1 MFAHGLANNP
11 VEFARKVRRL
21 ESKYVLS
28 SYDGSWARILSE
40 PEDERM
46 EWEIRQRGPIP
57 TDDEWKREAS
67 RILNALTA
75 EVTRN
80 RKELCRIL
88 IARGLT
94 EEEASY
100 RAVQEKLRNGTF
112 SFYFFLKVLVA
123 LKLDPGDVKV
133 RLSLPSPRDVK
144 RIREESKA
152 NESRTRGKPAR

>member
-1 MFAHGLANNP
+1 MSG
-11 VEFARKVRRL
+11 
-21 ESKYVLS
+21 
-28 SYDGSWARILSE
+28 
-40 PEDERM
+40 PEDDRP

-67 RILNALTA
+67 RILNALAA

-88 IARGLT
+88 IARGLS

-100 RAVQEKLRNGTF
+100 RAIQEKLRNGRF

-123 LKLDPGDVKV
+123 LKLDPGDIRVK
-133 RLSLPSPRDVK
+133 LTLPSPREVK
-144 RIREESKA
+144 QIREAEIARKS
-152 NESRTRGKPAR
+152 RGKERPAH

>member
-1 MFAHGLANNP
+1 MSGP
-11 VEFARKVRRL
+11 
-21 ESKYVLS
+21 
-28 SYDGSWARILSE
+28 D
-40 PEDERM
+40 EDRW
-46 EWEIRQRGPIP
+46 EWEIRQRSQIP

-67 RILNALTA
+67 RILNALVA

-88 IARGLT
+88 TARGLS

-123 LKLDPGDVKV
+123 LKLDPGDIKVK
-133 RLSLPSPRDVK
+133 LTLPSPREVK
-144 RIREESKA
+144 QIREMEMARKS
-152 NESRTRGKPAR
+152 RGKERPAH

>member
-1 MFAHGLANNP
+1 MFAHIPANYSIRS
-11 VEFARKVRRL
+11 ARKKRRL
-21 ESKYVLS
+21 QPKYVLS
-28 SYDGSWARILSE
+28 SYDSSWAGILSE

-80 RKELCRIL
+80 RKELCGIL
-88 IARGLT
+88 IARGLS
-94 EEEASY
+94 EEESSY

-123 LKLDPGDVKV
+123 LKLHPGDIKV
-133 RLSLPSPRDVK
+133 RLTLPSPREVK
-144 RIREESKA
+144 RIREEQRAKG
-152 NESRTRGKPAR
+152 SRGKEKPAR

>member
-1 MFAHGLANNP
+1 MLSFP
-11 VEFARKVRRL
+11 VRQFID
-21 ESKYVLS
+21 S
-28 SYDGSWARILSE
+28 SWTRTLSE
-40 PEDERM
+40 PEGDRM
-46 EWEIRQRGPIP
+46 EWEIRQQGPIP

-88 IARGLT
+88 IARGLS

-100 RAVQEKLRNGTF
+100 RAVQEKLRSGTF

-123 LKLDPGDVKV
+123 LKLDPGDIKVK
-133 RLSLPSPRDVK
+133 LTLPSPGEVK
-144 RIREESKA
+144 RIREDGTAQGS
-152 NESRTRGKPAR
+152 SGGGRPAR

>member
-1 MFAHGLANNP
+1 MSGFPLQQ
-11 VEFARKVRRL
+11 FTDSSRTRTL
-21 ESKYVLS
+21 SK
-28 SYDGSWARILSE
+28 
-40 PEDERM
+40 PEADRM

-88 IARGLT
+88 IARGLS

-123 LKLDPGDVKV
+123 LKLDPGDIRVK
-133 RLSLPSPRDVK
+133 LTLPSPREVK
-144 RIREESKA
+144 HIREQDRAQKSYGKGKA
-152 NESRTRGKPAR
+152 SPRDA

>member
-1 MFAHGLANNP
+1 MS
-11 VEFARKVRRL
+11 
-21 ESKYVLS
+21 ESK
-28 SYDGSWARILSE
+28 DDR
-40 PEDERM
+40 P

-67 RILNALTA
+67 RILNALAA

-88 IARGLT
+88 IARGLS

-112 SFYFFLKVLVA
+112 SFYFLLKVIVA
-123 LKLDPGDVKV
+123 LKLSPSDIKVK
-133 RLSLPSPRDVK
+133 LTLPSPREV
-144 RIREESKA
+144 RQIREAERSRKA
-152 NESRTRGKPAR
+152 RDEGRPAR

>member
-1 MFAHGLANNP
+1 M
-11 VEFARKVRRL
+11 
-21 ESKYVLS
+21 
-28 SYDGSWARILSE
+28 D
-40 PEDERM
+40 
-46 EWEIRQRGPIP
+46 WEIRQEGPIP

-88 IARGLT
+88 VARGLS

-100 RAVQEKLRNGTF
+100 RAVQEKLRSGRF

-123 LKLDPGDVKV
+123 LKLNPGDIKVK
-133 RLSLPSPRDVK
+133 LTLPSPREVK
-144 RIREESKA
+144 HIREEDGARRSCSKG
-152 NESRTRGKPAR
+152 RPAR